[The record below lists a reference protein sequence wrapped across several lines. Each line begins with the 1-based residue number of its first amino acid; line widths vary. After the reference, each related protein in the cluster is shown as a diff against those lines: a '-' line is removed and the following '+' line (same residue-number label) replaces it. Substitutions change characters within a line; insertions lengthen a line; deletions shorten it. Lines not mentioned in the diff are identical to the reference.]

1 MHNHGKGEKMT
12 TKLRTMVLRSHTDKQ
27 GKTTVT
33 ASAPTPDRYGDI
45 VDASWNL
52 DHFKTNSVVLW
63 GHDYTQPPIGRVTDI
78 GLEGKTLVAS
88 IEWDRESE
96 LGKTVA
102 SQFERGFLN
111 AVSVGFTPGESIERS
126 KLDKDDPNHG
136 TQGRLFRQNELMEL
150 SAVCIPAHR
159 GALAMRTIG
168 GPSMLKHIMNVEE
181 TEDAWIIS
189 YAKGEMH
196 DEPEDADDAEDADPA
211 EDAPEEAY
219 YEDDDDKK
227 KEHEPDHEDDDEG
240 GEPDGDDG
248 TYNDEDEDE
257 DDEDQE
263 RSMRAIARS
272 VFLDL
277 IGAEPEL
284 LERSTHGS
292 QNDRIDQDPIAVL
305 LGIDK

>member
-1 MHNHGKGEKMT
+1 MSN
-12 TKLRTMVLRSHTDKQ
+12 KLRTMVLRSHTDKQ

-52 DHFKTNSVVLW
+52 DHFKSNSVVLW
-63 GHDYTQPPIGRVTDI
+63 GHDYTQPPIGRVTEI
-78 GLEGKTLVAS
+78 GLDGKTLVAS

-111 AVSVGFTPGESIERS
+111 AVSVGFTPGESVERS
-126 KLDKDDPNHG
+126 KLDKDDPNYG

-159 GALAMRTIG
+159 GALAMRSVG
-168 GPSMLKHIMNVEE
+168 GPSMLKHILNVEE
-181 TEDAWIIS
+181 TEDAWVIS
-189 YAKGEMH
+189 YAKGEMDH
-196 DEPEDADDAEDADPA
+196 DEENDDSEDAV

-219 YEDDDDKK
+219 YDDDDDKK
-227 KEHEPDHEDDDEG
+227 KEHEPEHEDDDE
-240 GEPDGDDG
+240 EADGDDG
-248 TYNDEDEDE
+248 PYTDE
-257 DDEDQE
+257 DDDDDDDDDDQE
-263 RSMRAIARS
+263 RAMRAIARS
-272 VFLDL
+272 VLLDL

-284 LERSTHGS
+284 LERSTHGFTNEK
-292 QNDRIDQDPIAVL
+292 NDRDPIAIL